1 MKLTPGLRLKSAV
14 CDTEVV
20 IVRPPK
26 EPVTLECGG
35 APMGGEAGGAVS
47 PGHAGGTVLG
57 KRYEHAPAGLEVL
70 CVKPGAGSLSVEGVE
85 LTLKGAKQLPSSD

>member
-47 PGHAGGTVLG
+47 PDHAGGSVLG
-57 KRYEHAPAGLEVL
+57 KRYEYAPAGLEVL
-70 CVKPGAGSLSVEGVE
+70 CVKPGAGSLSVNGEA